1 VWTSPAAKARLR
13 QVCDERSRHGVFG
26 APFFV
31 VDGEPFWGNDR
42 RAQIERWLRGGSFQA
57 TATRRPLMQL
67 LDFLITQV
75 HANRLANHRLHHAM
89 RDLTREQYLATRTS
103 FFPSLAETLQHILE
117 VDLYYISALHGEA
130 DMARHWD
137 QTPKHETVASLAA
150 AQALSD
156 QRFIDHVAG
165 LDARSARRRGRD
177 GARRRPDPARP
188 ARQRHRPPAQPPG
201 ASPRPGPRHARRHG
215 RDAAAARRVPDGER
229 GASAPGRRRRARL
242 DRGDL
247 FRSERG

>member
-1 VWTSPAAKARLR
+1 
-13 QVCDERSRHGVFG
+13 
-26 APFFV
+26 
-31 VDGEPFWGNDR
+31 
-42 RAQIERWLRGGSFQA
+42 
-57 TATRRPLMQL
+57 MQL
-67 LDFLITQV
+67 LDFLNTQV

-137 QTPKHETVASLAA
+137 QTPRHETVASLAA

-156 QRFIDHVAG
+156 QRLIDHVAG
-165 LDARSARRRGRD
+165 LDVKALDDVVEMVRGGGRIQRDRRGNVIAHLLNHQVHHRGQAHAMLAGTAVTPPQLD
-177 GARRRPDPARP
+177 EFLMASEAHL
-188 ARQRHRPPAQPPG
+188 RQDDVAVLG
-201 ASPRPGPRHARRHG
+201 WT
-215 RDAAAARRVPDGER
+215 E
-229 GASAPGRRRRARL
+229 
-242 DRGDL
+242 GDL